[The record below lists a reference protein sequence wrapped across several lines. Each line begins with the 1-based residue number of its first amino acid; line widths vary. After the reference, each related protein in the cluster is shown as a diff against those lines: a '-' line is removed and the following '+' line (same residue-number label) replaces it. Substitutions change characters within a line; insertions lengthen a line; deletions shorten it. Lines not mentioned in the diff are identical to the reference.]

1 MIEVGDGH
9 GPYFVIFQISLLN
22 SHSPGINPG
31 GMCFVCDNLYQD
43 GTLRIWGQ
51 IFNLDYLVFQILVT
65 SGIYYL
71 IIINFRL

>member
-1 MIEVGDGH
+1 
-9 GPYFVIFQISLLN
+9 
-22 SHSPGINPG
+22 
-31 GMCFVCDNLYQD
+31 MCFVCDNLYQD
-43 GTLRIWGQ
+43 GTVRIWGQ